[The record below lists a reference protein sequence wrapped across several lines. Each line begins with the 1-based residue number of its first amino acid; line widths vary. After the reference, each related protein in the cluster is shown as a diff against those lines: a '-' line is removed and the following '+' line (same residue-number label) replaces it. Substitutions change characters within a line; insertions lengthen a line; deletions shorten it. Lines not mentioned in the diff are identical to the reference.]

1 MNLVSYTMIPQNRI
15 KCLALK
21 TVHTLA
27 LAAILGGSAYAQ
39 ARHGTL
45 ESSIHY
51 NSLAISPD
59 GRTAVASCS
68 ERPDVIIYDLE
79 AKQVRGLLNHFITP
93 RDIQF
98 DPTGRYFY
106 VSDSSLGVIKKIDA
120 DSLKTIS
127 VLLASPGPFGTTI
140 SNDGRTLYVN
150 NEAASIVTIF
160 DLASGRPIA
169 HINPYSQPRTGTR
182 HSPDKS
188 LLYVIDFWDDAVDI
202 VDTSTEQ
209 IAEQISGFSKI
220 RAISVTQDGKTL
232 FAANSGT
239 DTIAVVNLSSRSII
253 ATIPVGR
260 TPHGVA
266 LSPDEQFAYVGNL
279 TDNTVSVVALSSF
292 QVIATICGFNE
303 PAQAIAFARD
313 GSNAYVLNSDL
324 SVSIVNLKT
333 NRIVSTISPRS
344 NVETAGISAV
354 EGEIQ

>member
-1 MNLVSYTMIPQNRI
+1 MIPQNKI
-15 KCLALK
+15 KYVAHT
-21 TVHTLA
+21 TVFTLA
-27 LAAILGGSAYAQ
+27 LAAILTGSAYGQ

-45 ESSIHY
+45 ESSIH
-51 NSLAISPD
+51 NKALAVSPD

-79 AKQVRGLLNHFITP
+79 AKRVRGVLNHFITP

-106 VSDSSLGVIKKIDA
+106 VSDSSLGVVKKIDTA
-120 DSLKTIS
+120 SLKTIS

-150 NEAASIVTIF
+150 NEAASIVTVF
-160 DLASGRPIA
+160 DLVSGQPIA
-169 HINPYSQPRTGTR
+169 HINPYSQPRAETR
-182 HSPDKS
+182 CSSDRP
-188 LLYVIDFWDDAVDI
+188 LLYVIDFWDDKVDI
-202 VDTSTEQ
+202 VDTATEQ

-220 RAISVTQDGKTL
+220 RAISVTRDGKTL

-239 DTIAVVNLSSRSII
+239 DTIAVVDLPSRSII
-253 ATIPVGR
+253 ATIAVGR
-260 TPHGVA
+260 KPYGVA

-279 TDNTVSVVALSSF
+279 TDNTLSVVALSSL
-292 QVIATICGFNE
+292 QVTATIFGFIE

-313 GSNAYVLNSDL
+313 GSNAYVLNSGL
-324 SVSIVNLKT
+324 SVSIVNLTT
-333 NRIVSTISPRS
+333 NRIVSTMLPGS